1 MENGDQV
8 SKLGYL
14 CPQNIGGEGIN
25 PNNPPP
31 IYTPLVACPI
41 YIISLKGFV

>member
-14 CPQNIGGEGIN
+14 CPQDYRGGGV
-25 PNNPPP
+25 NNPPF
-31 IYTPLVACPI
+31 IRLRKGNAGK
-41 YIISLKGFV
+41 LKSKKFRKGG